1 MQCSNSVIIAAGRL
15 SVWPEIEAGVD
26 AERIE
31 RRCWPLV
38 TLAAGGLTVKR
49 FETPF
54 PHYVIL
60 NLIPDIF

>member
-1 MQCSNSVIIAAGRL
+1 MQRSNSVIIAASRL

-26 AERIE
+26 AERLGQ
-31 RRCWPLV
+31 RCWPLV
-38 TLAAGGLTVKR
+38 TLAAGGHTAKL